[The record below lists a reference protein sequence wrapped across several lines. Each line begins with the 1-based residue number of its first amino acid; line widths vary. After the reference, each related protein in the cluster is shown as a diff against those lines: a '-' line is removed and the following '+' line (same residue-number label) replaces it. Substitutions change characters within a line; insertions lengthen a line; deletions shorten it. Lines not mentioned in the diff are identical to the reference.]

1 MAEFVLIGVLCV
13 FNPFTGAPNCF
24 SFAEDPIIYYTKE
37 ACEDTRV
44 KKTKEI
50 ADNMTSKGIQIIE
63 LNLACVVDNN
73 SKNTWFYTYKLI
85 RLSYEAIFVLGK
97 SCKVIN
103 S

>member
-44 KKTKEI
+44 KKTKE
-50 ADNMTSKGIQIIE
+50 MTSKGIQIIE

-73 SKNTWFYTYKLI
+73 SKNT
-85 RLSYEAIFVLGK
+85 
-97 SCKVIN
+97 
-103 S
+103 

>member
-37 ACEDTRV
+37 ACEDVSV

-63 LNLACVVDNN
+63 LNLVCVVDNN
-73 SKNTWFYTYKLI
+73 SKNT
-85 RLSYEAIFVLGK
+85 
-97 SCKVIN
+97 
-103 S
+103 